1 MNIVIF
7 GGMGFLG
14 KNLCERLYKDGHDLK
29 IYTRHNVFDYS
40 EEYAKKNKIQFIKG
54 NFSTEKNFDNIVKN
68 ADCVYQLISTSTPS
82 INNPINDLLNT
93 VYPTLRL
100 IEACIRENVKKIIF
114 FSSGGT
120 VYGIPN
126 NIPINIK
133 DNTNPISA
141 YGIQKLMIEKY
152 LEFYHRMYNIDISIL
167 RIANPYGKWQ
177 KPFSSQGLIA
187 NIIAK
192 YYTNE
197 TLEIWGD
204 GNVIRDYIFVDDVID
219 AVIKSMN
226 YKGDTKV
233 FNIGSGV
240 GISINNIIKEI
251 EMILDDH
258 IKKIYI
264 ASRKQDVSINILDI
278 KDSIE
283 ILKWYPK
290 TSLQEGINYMISQWN
305 NDKKEFCGK

>member
-7 GGMGFLG
+7 GGTGFLG
-14 KNLCERLYKDGHDLK
+14 KNLCERLSKEEHNLK
-29 IYTRHNVFDYS
+29 IYTRYNIFNHSKEHVF
-40 EEYAKKNKIQFIKG
+40 KNKMQFVKG
-54 NFSTEKNFDNIVKN
+54 DFSKEKNFDNIVKN
-68 ADCVYQLISTSTPS
+68 ADCVYQLISTSNPS

-120 VYGIPN
+120 VYGIPD

-133 DNTNPISA
+133 DHTNPISA

-152 LEFYHRMYNIDISIL
+152 LEFYHRMYGIDISIL

-192 YYTNE
+192 YYINE

-204 GNVIRDYIFVDDVID
+204 GNVVRDYIFIDDVID
-219 AVIKSMN
+219 AAIKAMN

-233 FNIGSGV
+233 FNIGSGI
-240 GISINNIIKEI
+240 GISINDVIREI
-251 EMILDDH
+251 EKILGNQ
-258 IKKIYI
+258 IKRKYI
-264 ASRKQDVSINILDI
+264 ASRKQDVPINILDI
-278 KDSIE
+278 KDSIN

-290 TSLQEGINYMISQWN
+290 TSLREGINCMVEQWN
-305 NDKKEFCGK
+305 SGKKEFCGK